1 MSQENVEIIRRA
13 RERDPGDPEFF
24 SPDVV
29 YRPIAIWADSQEC
42 RGRDELRRFHED
54 IAELFAGLKLDNESY
69 HDYGDAVSV
78 RVEFSGTARVSG
90 VPITGKVFVVYW
102 LRDDAIVRVED
113 YTERVDVLKAV
124 GLAE

>member
-1 MSQENVEIIRRA
+1 MSQENVEIVRRA
-13 RERDPGDPEFF
+13 REHAPGDPEFF

-42 RGRDELRRFHED
+42 RGPDELRRFHEN
-54 IAELFAGLKLDNESY
+54 IAEMFAGLRVDNESY

-78 RVEFSGTARVSG
+78 RVEFSGTARASG

-102 LRDDAIVRVED
+102 LRDDVIVRVDD

-124 GLAE
+124 GLSE